1 MTERAKGASLATM
14 TRIVVLALSALAGTT
29 AAGLE
34 SKHSL
39 CKLNP
44 DSLTNP
50 VEHLQQAY
58 YEKLCSET
66 VSDACS
72 RVPESKQDTCCDN
85 YGWKSKTNALCMYN
99 GADEQPT
106 QADADSKQQTT
117 KMEPRHLFH
126 LAPSKIDNRFKLAD
140 RLEEIDDDARALD
153 IPSMPVS
160 PSALPPALPP
170 GAHEECEY
178 PVNKQAPQQA
188 NCPMGYNCMR
198 YIGPA
203 PIKPDYCYPACESS
217 TDCPN
222 NQYCDKTWNVCY

>member
-1 MTERAKGASLATM
+1 M

-44 DSLTNP
+44 ESLTNP
-50 VEHLQQAY
+50 VVHMQQAY

-66 VSDACS
+66 VSDACA
-72 RVPESKQDTCCDN
+72 RVPESNQDTCCNND
-85 YGWKSKTNALCMYN
+85 GWDSKTNAVCMYN

-117 KMEPRHLFH
+117 NVVPRSDQM
-126 LAPSKIDNRFKLAD
+126 APSEIDHRFKLAD
-140 RLEEIDDDARALD
+140 RLEEIDDARALD
-153 IPSMPVS
+153 ISSTPVS
-160 PSALPPALPP
+160 PPAPPPALPP
-170 GAHEECEY
+170 GAHEECDY

-203 PIKPDYCYPACESS
+203 PIRPDYCYPACESS
-217 TDCPN
+217 TDCPT
-222 NQYCDKTWNVCY
+222 NQYCDKTWKVCY